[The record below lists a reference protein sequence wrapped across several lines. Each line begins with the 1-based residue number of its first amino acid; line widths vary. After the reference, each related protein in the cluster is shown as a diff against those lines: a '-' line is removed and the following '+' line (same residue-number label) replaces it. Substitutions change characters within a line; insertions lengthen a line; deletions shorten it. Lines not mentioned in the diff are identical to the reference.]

1 VHAVTRDLDP
11 TYYGEPKWSP
21 DGAWL
26 AVQDESRYSA
36 PSIAVVR
43 SDGRDLTEIR
53 TASDSSAE
61 ALDAAWSPEGTRLAL
76 GGNDGLFLVERDV
89 WKAKPL
95 RAGGRFPSWSPD
107 GGRILFSYSN
117 GLAIVSVDSGAVTRL
132 PAPAARA
139 AWSPDGTRIA
149 YANRCRVGVLSAA
162 ARGPAPRRRS
172 CAENRT
178 ASTPSWS
185 PDGRR
190 FAYSSCVAA
199 RCRVYVASAAHPSQ
213 PTQIARGEDPVWSPD
228 GRRIAYARRIDS
240 TCAGIWLI
248 YPNGTGAR
256 PLLR

>member
-1 VHAVTRDLDP
+1 VLNVVALLVALLAVHVQSSAVKPSPDIDPAWSADGKYIAFARLRDEGNGIDTSGHIWIAGRDGRDVHAVTRDLDP

-36 PSIAVVR
+36 PGIAVVR

-53 TASDSSAE
+53 TPSDSSGE

-132 PAPAARA
+132 PAPTARA
-139 AWSPDGTRIA
+139 A
-149 YANRCRVGVLSAA
+149 
-162 ARGPAPRRRS
+162 
-172 CAENRT
+172 
-178 ASTPSWS
+178 
-185 PDGRR
+185 
-190 FAYSSCVAA
+190 
-199 RCRVYVASAAHPSQ
+199 
-213 PTQIARGEDPVWSPD
+213 
-228 GRRIAYARRIDS
+228 
-240 TCAGIWLI
+240 
-248 YPNGTGAR
+248 
-256 PLLR
+256 